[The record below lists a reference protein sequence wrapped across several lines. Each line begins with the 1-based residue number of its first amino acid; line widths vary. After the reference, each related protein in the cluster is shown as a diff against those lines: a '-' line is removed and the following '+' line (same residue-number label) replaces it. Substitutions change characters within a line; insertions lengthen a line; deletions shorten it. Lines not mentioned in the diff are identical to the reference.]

1 MDRIALKTLSKQQ
14 IKGKI
19 GILFVNQLIVFGL
32 SFIAG
37 MIPFAGGI
45 INTFFLTP
53 ALSLGIILV
62 YLKVADEKPITVSDI
77 FEGFYDFW
85 SAFKVTF
92 LVGLFTLLWSLLF
105 IIPGIIKSYSYSMAL
120 YILAENKGMSALEA
134 IRQSKEMTEGHKMDL
149 FVLELSFLGWALLGV
164 LTFGIAY
171 IWIIPYMSTTLTNFY
186 RALKPAEAAE
196 AIEVV
201 PELLD
206 TPVDAVEEPAE
217 DTTDEK

>member
-1 MDRIALKTLSKQQ
+1 MDRIALKTLAKQQ

-19 GILFVNQLIVFGL
+19 GILFVITLIVFGL

-37 MIPFAGGI
+37 MIPFVGGI

-62 YLKVADEKPITVSDI
+62 YLKVADEKQITVSDI

-134 IRQSKEMTEGHKMDL
+134 IRQSEKMTEGHKMDL
-149 FVLELSFLGWALLGV
+149 FVLELSFLGWALIGA

-171 IWIIPYMSTTLTNFY
+171 IWIIPYMSTTFTNFY

-196 AIEVV
+196 ATEVV

-206 TPVDAVEEPAE
+206 TPVDAVEESAE
-217 DTTDEK
+217 DTTDEE